1 MPRIEKVVVPE
12 EVLKSPIDEEEKKY
26 LEEINWQEFVSF
38 SKDEILDKSSQEVQQ
53 IADNM
58 LKKTKQIS
66 IKIPIWLLEE
76 IKKKAAKEGL
86 PYQTYIKHI
95 LHKEIFGN

>member
-1 MPRIEKVVVPE
+1 MPRIETEEIPE
-12 EVLKSPIDEEEKKY
+12 EILNNPIDQEEKEF
-26 LEEINWQEFVSF
+26 LESINWTYSVMFT
-38 SKDEILDKSSQEVQQ
+38 KDEIMDKSPQEVQQ
-53 IADNM
+53 IADDM

-95 LHKEIFGN
+95 LHKEIF

>member
-1 MPRIEKVVVPE
+1 MPRIETLIVPE
-12 EVLKSPIDEEEKKY
+12 EILNNPIDEEEKKY

-38 SKDEILDKSSQEVQQ
+38 TKDEIMNKSPQEVQQ
-53 IADNM
+53 IADDM

-66 IKIPIWLLEE
+66 IKMPIWLLEE

-95 LHKEIFGN
+95 LHKEIF